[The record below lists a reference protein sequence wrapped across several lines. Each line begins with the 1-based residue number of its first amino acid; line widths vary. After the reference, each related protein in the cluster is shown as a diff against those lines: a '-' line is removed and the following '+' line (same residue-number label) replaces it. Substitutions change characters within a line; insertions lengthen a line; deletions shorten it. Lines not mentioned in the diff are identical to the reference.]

1 MQNKV
6 YLESS
11 FHTVDMDN
19 VDLLPDVLLKPD
31 NFELAKEFVNKWNG
45 LKVRVV
51 FHMVEMFRLRS
62 TLLFIWRGKH
72 NYVSYFVKCFYE
84 LK

>member
-1 MQNKV
+1 MPCGFPLTSCWINTYILNNLLGFILQNKV

-45 LKVRVV
+45 LKVRIVSYT
-51 FHMVEMFRLRS
+51 VEMFRLS
-62 TLLFIWRGKH
+62 
-72 NYVSYFVKCFYE
+72 S
-84 LK
+84 

>member
-51 FHMVEMFRLRS
+51 FHRVEMFRLRS

-72 NYVSYFVKCFYE
+72 NYVSCLIE
-84 LK
+84 CI